1 MREYDARVD
10 KNQAAIVEELRAA
23 GLTVVDVHSCAP
35 FDLIVISARYEVGHG
50 QVCLVEIK
58 SPGGRLTAR
67 ETKFLDELKA
77 SGRDGVY
84 LIAYDAADVLR
95 WFGR

>member
-1 MREYDARVD
+1 
-10 KNQAAIVEELRAA
+10 
-23 GLTVVDVHSCAP
+23 
-35 FDLIVISARYEVGHG
+35 
-50 QVCLVEIK
+50 VCLLVEIK

-67 ETKFLDELKA
+67 EAKFRDELQA
-77 SGRDGVY
+77 AGRDAMY